1 MERCV
6 FKHIHNYLLENN
18 IIINNQSGFT
28 KGDSAIYQL
37 INITNDFGKALD
49 EGKSL
54 QRGDFKIWVASFNNL
69 GLTASGPEALDMS
82 NNFSISSTSFSK
94 IASESRGSK
103 QYWNVIKSLMNYD
116 STDS

>member
-37 INITNDFGKALD
+37 INITNEFGKALVR
-49 EGKSL
+49 K
-54 QRGDFKIWVASFNNL
+54 L
-69 GLTASGPEALDMS
+69 GSYFAILVRHLIG
-82 NNFSISSTSFSK
+82 F
-94 IASESRGSK
+94 
-103 QYWNVIKSLMNYD
+103 VIGVY
-116 STDS
+116 